1 MPSKHGSDWSIR
13 NIDTDE
19 LFIPPYDISPDGIK
33 ISYGGEY
40 VDIQRFGTSPVS
52 NWVGTK
58 AQTIQFSS
66 AFFAE
71 TEDDDITKKFYALVR
86 MTHTSKDLGRP
97 PICNFEY
104 GAFNLICQLEN
115 VDVVIDG
122 IMDESI
128 YAPGNP
134 RHITVD
140 ITLRE
145 YVQFSRTQINPKSL
159 AKESYYLVVSSLEAS
174 YEQIAK
180 RFYGS
185 AMAGDR
191 LRKRH
196 PHMPMQPI
204 VGSKVDVPS
213 RSIILKEVVQPD
225 YHAFSFTDMDATESF
240 RLLVDRRS
248 LRKVVI

>member
-1 MPSKHGSDWSIR
+1 MPSNLGSDW
-13 NIDTDE
+13 NITNMDTGKI
-19 LFIPPYDISPDGIK
+19 FIPPYSISPDGIK

-40 VDIQRFGTSPVS
+40 VDIQRFSMSPVS

-71 TEDDDITKKFYALVR
+71 TTEDDITKKFYELVA
-86 MTHTSKDLGRP
+86 MTGKDPNLGRP
-97 PICNFEY
+97 PICMFEY
-104 GAFNLICQLEN
+104 GAFKLICQLQD
-115 VDVVIDG
+115 VDVNIRS
-122 IMDESI
+122 IMAGSMFVAET
-128 YAPGNP
+128 P

-140 ITLRE
+140 VTLRE
-145 YVQFSRTQINPKSL
+145 YVPFSKTQINPKSA

-196 PHMPMQPI
+196 PHMPMQPT

-213 RSIILKEVVQPD
+213 KSTILKEVVQPD
-225 YHAFSFTDMDATESF
+225 YHAFSLTDTDATESF
-240 RLLVDRRS
+240 RSLVDRRS
-248 LRKVVI
+248 LRKAVI